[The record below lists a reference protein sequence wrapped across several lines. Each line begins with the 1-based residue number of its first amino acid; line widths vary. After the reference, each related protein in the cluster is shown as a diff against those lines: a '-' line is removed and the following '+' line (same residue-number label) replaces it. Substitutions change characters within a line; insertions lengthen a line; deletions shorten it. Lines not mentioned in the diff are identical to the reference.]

1 MIQNVKDL
9 NNEAYKT
16 YGMNVNKNKIAL
28 SNIISFLLAIVF
40 TTLMVMTLK
49 VIPANIFTGSII
61 GTVSVLAY
69 VIITNKI
76 FSKIF
81 K

>member
-1 MIQNVKDL
+1 
-9 NNEAYKT
+9 
-16 YGMNVNKNKIAL
+16 MNVNKNKIAL
-28 SNIISFLLAIVF
+28 SNVISFLLAIVF

-49 VIPANIFTGSII
+49 VVPVNIFTGSII

>member
-28 SNIISFLLAIVF
+28 SNVISFLPFNSLNKV
-40 TTLMVMTLK
+40 LNLK
-49 VIPANIFTGSII
+49 VVPVNVFTGSII